1 MRITAGRPN
10 ECRLMSL
17 RMPLLMQTILRMMIL
32 TALVAFAP
40 MRGLAQAVAEKAAN
54 DNNVTIGV
62 AEISYRTR
70 AGDTLTSIAERF
82 TGAASNWAALGKI
95 NGVSQDTR
103 IAVNTAIS
111 IPADLLTD
119 QPTPARVTAL
129 SGMVTAIGT
138 DKVRTRLKIGASV
151 TEGMQIETS
160 KNSFVTLALIDASRI
175 SIPSNS
181 LVRLTSLRSTR
192 YTRSP
197 RTAITIIHGSIES
210 VVTPLTLNKG
220 RYQIFSPSAIA
231 GVRGTHFR
239 VAVLP
244 NGSSAN
250 SLYEGSID
258 VEPRSAQVRSA
269 TRPTV
274 LNAGFGNVATRQAVG
289 APVPLLAA
297 PLLAIPPVWRDIAEA
312 RFAIA
317 PQSGA
322 AAYHLQLATDTQA
335 LEPIIEAR
343 SASPQ
348 IALNNVVEGDYSV
361 RLSAIDA
368 NGIEGF
374 SRVIPVSLRRPT
386 ASSSTDDMPSAPYLG
401 GADQQQLN
409 LKWLDQNGTKFR
421 VQVARDV
428 DFSRLQ
434 FNGITTRA
442 ELNLPRPP
450 LGMYYARVQR
460 QNRDGSVGPF
470 SATQAFVVADEW
482 VTADGLPKPA
492 RASAAR

>member
-1 MRITAGRPN
+1 MRITAGRSN
-10 ECRLMSL
+10 AFRLMSP
-17 RMPLLMQTILRMMIL
+17 RTPLLVQVILRVLIL
-32 TALVAFAP
+32 IVLVVFSP
-40 MRGLAQAVAEKAAN
+40 LRGLAQAVAEKAAI
-54 DNNVTIGV
+54 DNNVSIGV
-62 AEISYRTR
+62 AEIAYRTR

-103 IAVNTAIS
+103 IAVNTRIS

-119 QPTPARVTAL
+119 QPTTASVTAL
-129 SGMVTAIGT
+129 SGMVTAIGAG
-138 DKVRTRLKIGASV
+138 KARTRLKVGASV

-181 LVRLTSLRSTR
+181 LVQLTSLRSTS

-197 RTAITIIHGSIES
+197 RTAITIIHGSVES

-220 RYQIFSPSAIA
+220 RYQIFSPSATA

-239 VAVLP
+239 VAVLAD
-244 NGSSAN
+244 GTSAN

-258 VEPRSAQVRSA
+258 VERAAQARSAS
-269 TRPTV
+269 RPIV
-274 LNAGFGNVATRQAVG
+274 LNAGFGNVATKRAIG

-297 PLLAIPPVWRDIAEA
+297 PQLTAPPIWRDNAEA

-317 PQSGA
+317 PQAGA

-335 LEPIIEAR
+335 LEPIIETR

-348 IALNNVVEGDYSV
+348 IALNNVVEGDYSA
-361 RLSAIDA
+361 RLSAVDA

-374 SRVIPVSLRRPT
+374 SRVILVSLRRAAS
-386 ASSSTDDMPSAPYLG
+386 ASSAEDTPSVPYLG

-421 VQVARDV
+421 VQVARDI

-434 FNGITTRA
+434 FNGVTTRA

-450 LGMYYARVQR
+450 LGTYYARVQR
-460 QNRDGSVGPF
+460 QNQDGSVGPF
-470 SATQAFVVADEW
+470 SATQAFIVADQW